1 MTVKVLIMGL
11 SGAGKT
17 ATAVKLQDHLAKSGF
32 TSVHINSD
40 RVREAT
46 ENWSFDYAGRITAA
60 KWLVKTANQLL
71 DEAKIDVVVYDT
83 IACLQEQRDILGAD
97 ITLFL
102 DTVKSSKYADTDAE
116 FERPSGCW
124 TVTSFDQLAE
134 AFDLVVEIVERIA
147 SVTENRTA
155 LIIEKYKRLN

>member
-17 ATAVKLQDHLAKSGF
+17 ATAVKLQDHLAKPGVS
-32 TSVHINSD
+32 SVHVNSD

-46 ENWSFDYAGRITAA
+46 DNWSFDDAGRIDAA
-60 KWLVKTANQLL
+60 KWMVKTANQIL
-71 DEAKIDVVVYDT
+71 DEAKIDVVIYDT
-83 IACLQEQRDILGAD
+83 IACLHEQRDILGAD

-134 AFDLVVEIVERIA
+134 AFDLVVEIVEQIA

>member
-17 ATAVKLQDHLAKSGF
+17 STAVKLQDHLAKSGL
-32 TSVHINSD
+32 SAVHVNSD

-46 ENWSFDYAGRITAA
+46 DNWRFDEDGRIAA
-60 KWLVKTANQLL
+60 AQWMVKTANQIL
-71 DEAKIDVVVYDT
+71 DEAKIDVVIYDT
-83 IACLQEQRDILGAD
+83 IACLQNQRDILRAD
-97 ITLFL
+97 ITLFM

-124 TVTSFDQLAE
+124 IVTSFDQLTE
-134 AFDLVVEIVERIA
+134 AFDVIVEIVERIA
-147 SVTENRTA
+147 SVTENRNA
-155 LIIEKYKRLN
+155 LIIEKRKRAN

>member
-1 MTVKVLIMGL
+1 MTVTVLIMGL

-17 ATAVKLQDHLAKSGF
+17 STAVKLQDHLAKSGF

-46 ENWSFDYAGRITAA
+46 ENWRFDDEGRIEASQ
-60 KWLVKTANQLL
+60 WMVKTADQIL
-71 DEAKIDVVVYDT
+71 DESKIDVVIYDT
-83 IACLQEQRDILGAD
+83 IACLQEQRDILEAD
-97 ITLFL
+97 ITLFM

-124 TVTSFDQLAE
+124 IVTSFDQLTE
-134 AFDLVVEIVERIA
+134 AFDCVVEIVERIV
-147 SVTENRTA
+147 SVTENRA
-155 LIIEKYKRLN
+155 PLIIERHKRRN

>member
-17 ATAVKLQDHLAKSGF
+17 STAVKLQDHLAKSGL
-32 TSVHINSD
+32 TAVHVNSD

-46 ENWSFDYAGRITAA
+46 ENWSFDDAGRIAA
-60 KWLVKTANQLL
+60 SKWMVKTADQIL
-71 DEAKIDVVVYDT
+71 DESKIDVVIYDT
-83 IACLQEQRDILGAD
+83 IACLQDQRDILDAD

-124 TVTSFDQLAE
+124 TVTSFDQLTE
-134 AFDLVVEIVERIA
+134 AFDVIVEIVERIA
-147 SVTENRTA
+147 SVTENRA
-155 LIIEKYKRLN
+155 PLIIERRKRAN

>member
-1 MTVKVLIMGL
+1 MSVKVLIMGL

-17 ATAVKLQDHLAKSGF
+17 STAVKLQDHLAKSGF

-46 ENWSFDYAGRITAA
+46 DNWSFDDAGRIDAA
-60 KWLVKTANQLL
+60 KWMVKTADQIL
-71 DEAKIDVVVYDT
+71 DESKIDVVIYDT
-83 IACLQEQRDILGAD
+83 IACLQEQRDILEAD
-97 ITLFL
+97 ITLFM

-124 TVTSFDQLAE
+124 IVTSFDQLTE
-134 AFDLVVEIVERIA
+134 AFDCVVEIVERIV
-147 SVTENRTA
+147 SVTENRA
-155 LIIEKYKRLN
+155 PLIIERHKRRN

>member
-17 ATAVKLQDHLAKSGF
+17 STAVKLQDHLAKSGLS
-32 TSVHINSD
+32 SVHINSD

-46 ENWSFDYAGRITAA
+46 ENWSFDDAGRIAA
-60 KWLVKTANQLL
+60 SKWMVKTADQIL
-71 DEAKIDVVVYDT
+71 DESKIDVVIYDT
-83 IACLQEQRDILGAD
+83 IACLQEQRDILEAD
-97 ITLFL
+97 ITLFM

-124 TVTSFDQLAE
+124 IVTSFDQLTE
-134 AFDLVVEIVERIA
+134 AFDCVVEIVERIV
-147 SVTENRTA
+147 SVTENRA
-155 LIIEKYKRLN
+155 PLIIERRKRRN

>member
-17 ATAVKLQDHLAKSGF
+17 AAAVKLQDHLAKNGF
-32 TSVHINSD
+32 SAVHVNSD

-46 ENWSFDYAGRITAA
+46 DNWCFDDAGRVAA
-60 KWLVKTANQLL
+60 SKWMVKTADQIL
-71 DEAKIDVVVYDT
+71 DESKIDVVIYDT

-97 ITLFL
+97 ITVFL

-124 TVTSFDQLAE
+124 TVTSFDQLTE
-134 AFDLVVEIVERIA
+134 AFDVIVEIVERIA
-147 SVTENRTA
+147 SVTENRNA
-155 LIIEKYKRLN
+155 LIIEKRKRAN

>member
-17 ATAVKLQDHLAKSGF
+17 STAVKLQDHLSKHGF
-32 TSVHINSD
+32 SAVHINSD

-46 ENWSFDYAGRITAA
+46 ENWSFDYDGRITAA
-60 KWLVKTANQLL
+60 KWLVKTANQIL
-71 DEAKIDVVVYDT
+71 DEAKIDVVIYDT

-124 TVTSFDQLAE
+124 TVTSFDQLTE
-134 AFDLVVEIVERIA
+134 AFDVIVEIVERIA
-147 SVTENRTA
+147 SVTENRNA
-155 LIIEKYKRLN
+155 LIIEKRKRAN

>member
-40 RVREAT
+40 RVRDAT
-46 ENWSFDYAGRITAA
+46 DNWSFDYEGRIDAT
-60 KWLVKTANQLL
+60 KWMVKTAKQIL
-71 DEAKIDVVVYDT
+71 DEAKIDVVIYDT

-97 ITLFL
+97 ITMFL

-124 TVTSFDQLAE
+124 TVTSFDQLTE
-134 AFDLVVEIVERIA
+134 AFDVIVEIVERIA
-147 SVTENRTA
+147 SVTENRNA
-155 LIIEKYKRLN
+155 LIIEKRKRAN

>member
-17 ATAVKLQDHLAKSGF
+17 TAAVKLQDHLAKNGF
-32 TSVHINSD
+32 SAVHVNSD

-46 ENWSFDYAGRITAA
+46 ENWSFDDAGRIAA
-60 KWLVKTANQLL
+60 SKWMVKTADQIL
-71 DEAKIDVVVYDT
+71 DESKIDVVIYDT
-83 IACLQEQRDILGAD
+83 IACLQEQRDILEAD

-102 DTVKSSKYADTDAE
+102 DTVKSSEYADTDSD

-134 AFDLVVEIVERIA
+134 AFDLVVEIVEQIA
-147 SVTENRTA
+147 SVTKNRTA
-155 LIIEKYKRLN
+155 LIIEKRKRAN

>member
-11 SGAGKT
+11 FGAGKT
-17 ATAVKLQDHLAKSGF
+17 STAVKLQDHLAKSGL
-32 TSVHINSD
+32 SSAHINSD

-46 ENWSFDYAGRITAA
+46 ENWRFDDDGRIAA
-60 KWLVKTANQLL
+60 AQWMVKTANQILN
-71 DEAKIDVVVYDT
+71 EAKIDVVIYDT
-83 IACLQEQRDILGAD
+83 IACLQEQRVILDAD
-97 ITLFL
+97 ITLFM

-134 AFDLVVEIVERIA
+134 AFDLVVEIVEQIA

-155 LIIEKYKRLN
+155 LIIEKRKRLN

>member
-17 ATAVKLQDHLAKSGF
+17 TTAVKLQDHLAKSGL
-32 TSVHINSD
+32 TAVHVNSD

-46 ENWSFDYAGRITAA
+46 ENWSFDDAGRISAS
-60 KWLVKTANQLL
+60 KWMVKTADQIL
-71 DEAKIDVVVYDT
+71 DESKIDVVIYDT
-83 IACLQEQRDILGAD
+83 IACLQEQRDILEAD
-97 ITLFL
+97 ITLFM

-124 TVTSFDQLAE
+124 IVTSFDQLTE
-134 AFDLVVEIVERIA
+134 AFDCVVEIVERIV
-147 SVTENRTA
+147 SVTENRA
-155 LIIEKYKRLN
+155 PLIIERRKRRN

>member
-46 ENWSFDYAGRITAA
+46 ENWSFDYDGRITAA
-60 KWLVKTANQLL
+60 KWMVKTANQIL
-71 DEAKIDVVVYDT
+71 DEAKIDVVIYDT
-83 IACLQEQRDILGAD
+83 IACLHEQRDILDAD
-97 ITLFL
+97 ITLFM
-102 DTVKSSKYADTDAE
+102 DTVRMSKYADTDAA
-116 FERPSGCW
+116 FERPSGCGI
-124 TVTSFDQLAE
+124 VTSFDQLAE
-134 AFDLVVEIVERIA
+134 AFDDIVEQIA
-147 SVTENRTA
+147 LITENR
-155 LIIEKYKRLN
+155 KRLKWYSHSI

>member
-17 ATAVKLQDHLAKSGF
+17 ATAVKLQDHLAKTGLS
-32 TSVHINSD
+32 SVHVNSD

-46 ENWSFDYAGRITAA
+46 DNWSFDDAGRIDAA
-60 KWLVKTANQLL
+60 EWMVKTANQIL
-71 DEAKIDVVVYDT
+71 DEAKIDVVIYDT
-83 IACLQEQRDILGAD
+83 IACLHEQRVILGAD

-134 AFDLVVEIVERIA
+134 AFDLVLEIVERIA
-147 SVTENRTA
+147 SVTKNRKTLNGYSD
-155 LIIEKYKRLN
+155 LI

>member
-46 ENWSFDYAGRITAA
+46 ENWSFDYDGRITAT
-60 KWLVKTANQLL
+60 KWLVKTANQIL
-71 DEAKIDVVVYDT
+71 DEAKIDVVIYDT

-97 ITLFL
+97 ITVFL

-124 TVTSFDQLAE
+124 TVTSFDQLTE
-134 AFDLVVEIVERIA
+134 AFDVIVEIVERIA
-147 SVTENRTA
+147 SVTENRNA
-155 LIIEKYKRLN
+155 LIIEKRKRAN

>member
-46 ENWSFDYAGRITAA
+46 DNWSFDYDGRITAA
-60 KWLVKTANQLL
+60 EWLVKTANQIL
-71 DEAKIDVVVYDT
+71 DEAKIDVVVYDM

-97 ITLFL
+97 IMLFL
-102 DTVKSSKYADTDAE
+102 DTVKYSKYADTDAE
-116 FERPSGCW
+116 FERPSECGI
-124 TVTSFDQLAE
+124 VTSFDQLTE
-134 AFDLVVEIVERIA
+134 AFDDIVQQIG
-147 SVTENRTA
+147 
-155 LIIEKYKRLN
+155 LIIENRKTLNGYSDLI

>member
-17 ATAVKLQDHLAKSGF
+17 ATAVKLQDHLAKTGI

-46 ENWSFDYAGRITAA
+46 DNWSFDDAGRIDAA
-60 KWLVKTANQLL
+60 KWMVKTANQIL
-71 DEAKIDVVVYDT
+71 DEAKIDVVIYDT
-83 IACLQEQRDILGAD
+83 IACLQEQRVILGAD

-116 FERPSGCW
+116 FEQPSGCW
-124 TVTSFDQLAE
+124 IVTSFDQLTE
-134 AFDLVVEIVERIA
+134 AFDCVVEIVEQIV
-147 SVTENRTA
+147 SVAENRA
-155 LIIEKYKRLN
+155 PLIIERRKRLN